1 MREGGG
7 RHKERPKVNTTE
19 VESDSENE
27 VGLIVQHALST
38 GGNRSPE
45 TSWIIDS
52 GATCHICNSQNYFV
66 ELQILQKPIDVTLG
80 DGHILQ
86 ATGQGTV
93 VLMMRTGQLTR
104 KCKLQDVL
112 LVPKLT
118 YNLLSVSK
126 AVEKGIKVIF
136 NVRGC
141 VIKDQ
146 NQKLITVADKLGS
159 LLHSTRRAKG
169 SCLYSHKKGE

>member
-1 MREGGG
+1 M
-7 RHKERPKVNTTE
+7 
-19 VESDSENE
+19 
-27 VGLIVQHALST
+27 GLIVQHALST
-38 GGNRSPE
+38 GVNRSPE
-45 TSWIIDS
+45 TSWIVDS
-52 GATCHICNSQNYFV
+52 GATCHICNSQNHFV

-86 ATGQGTV
+86 ATGRGTV

-141 VIKDQ
+141 VIEDQ

-159 LLHSTRRAKG
+159 LYYIRHVEPKDHV
-169 SCLYSHKKGE
+169 YSRKKGE